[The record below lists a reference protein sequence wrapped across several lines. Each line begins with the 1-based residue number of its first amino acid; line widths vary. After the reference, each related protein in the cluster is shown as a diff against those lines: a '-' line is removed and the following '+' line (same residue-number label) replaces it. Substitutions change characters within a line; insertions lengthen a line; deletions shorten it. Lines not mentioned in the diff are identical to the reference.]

1 MERKQLSTWKGQKE
15 RGNVMTGRDLIIYI
29 LSNNLENEPVFKD
42 GKFLGFKTLEE
53 VAVEQSVGIET
64 VRLWAVMGMLECVKI
79 SDEFILIPANYISPM
94 EIVK

>member
-1 MERKQLSTWKGQKE
+1 
-15 RGNVMTGRDLIIYI
+15 MTGRELVIYI

-53 VAVEQSVGIET
+53 VAVELEVGVET
-64 VRLWAVMGMLECVKI
+64 VRLWAVMGMIDCVKI
-79 SDEFILIPANYISPM
+79 SEEFILIPANYISPM